1 MLIRL
6 SHHNPLPL
14 YEQITAEIRRKIIA
28 GELRGGDPLPSI
40 RQLAADLTTSVITT
54 KRAYQELEQEGLI
67 YTRPGMGSFVAEGVA
82 GDQQSAIKQELRQ
95 QLRLICQMAKA
106 GGMAA
111 ETLAALLNEI
121 IDEGASGD
129 GGVSY

>member
-14 YEQITAEIRRKIIA
+14 YEQIVAEIRQKIIA

-67 YTRPGMGSFVAEGVA
+67 YTRPGMGSFVAEGVSE
-82 GDQQSAIKQELRQ
+82 GQRKVMNRELRQ
-95 QLRLICQMAKA
+95 QLLAVCQLAKA
-106 GGMAA
+106 NGMTAA
-111 ETLAALLNEI
+111 DMMALLREL
-121 IDEGASGD
+121 IDEEGIW
-129 GGVSY
+129 

>member
-14 YEQITAEIRRKIIA
+14 YEQIVAEIRQKIIA

-67 YTRPGMGSFVAEGVA
+67 YTRPGMGSFVAEGVT
-82 GDQQSAIKQELRQ
+82 GDQRKVITQELRQ
-95 QLRLICQMAKA
+95 QLLAACQVAKA
-106 GGMAA
+106 NGMSA
-111 ETLAALLNEI
+111 EELLALLNGI
-121 IDEGASGD
+121 IDEE
-129 GGVSY
+129 GVW